1 MPNASDLHYSLL
13 DKVDLSRKEFGRY
26 FRLIQFAHENKITG
40 YYCHNLFKNILAKI
54 KDKAEF
60 SYLQFFICLQVFK
73 ELGIVVTN
81 DGDTEIV
88 NITDV
93 KKPLNA
99 SVFYNKLN
107 TIISTKK

>member
-1 MPNASDLHYSLL
+1 MNHWLRKFIKKLKKVA
-13 DKVDLSRKEFGRY
+13 VDL
-26 FRLIQFAHENKITG
+26 
-40 YYCHNLFKNILAKI
+40 LAKI